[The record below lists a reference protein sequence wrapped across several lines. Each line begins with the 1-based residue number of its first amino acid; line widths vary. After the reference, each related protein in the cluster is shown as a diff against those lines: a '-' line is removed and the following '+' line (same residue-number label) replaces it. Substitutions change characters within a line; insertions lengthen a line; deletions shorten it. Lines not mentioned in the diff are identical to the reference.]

1 MLFFIFVAIL
11 IAGIV
16 LLIAYDNDCMIGEW
30 CLYLGSIATLIGSIS
45 MFISVIILCC
55 SYTGVDGQIAAYQ
68 ARYESLTYQYENDI
82 YDNDND
88 LGKKE
93 LMSEIQE
100 WNEDMASYKENQ
112 DDFWIGIY
120 IANIYDQF
128 EFIEYE

>member
-11 IAGIV
+11 IVGII
-16 LLIAYDNDCMIGEW
+16 LLIIDRNSPFGADLCMYFGAIVT
-30 CLYLGSIATLIGSIS
+30 LLGSIAV
-45 MFISVIILCC
+45 FISVIIFCC
-55 SYTGVDGQIAAYQ
+55 SYTGVDGQIAEYQ

-82 YDNDND
+82 YENDND

-100 WNEDMASYKENQ
+100 WNTSLASYKENQ

-128 EFIEYE
+128 EFIEYK

>member
-1 MLFFIFVAIL
+1 MLFWIFVAIL
-11 IAGIV
+11 VVGIV
-16 LLIAYDNDCMIGEW
+16 LLIAYDYDCIAGDW
-30 CLYLGSIATLIGSIS
+30 CFCLGFSATLAGVLSVVIS
-45 MFISVIILCC
+45 MIILCC
-55 SYTGVDGQIAAYQ
+55 SYTGLDGQIAAYQ

-100 WNEDMASYKENQ
+100 WNEDLARYKANQ

-120 IANIYDQF
+120 IPDVYDQF
-128 EFIEYE
+128 EFIDYK

>member
-11 IAGIV
+11 IVGIV
-16 LLIAYDNDCMIGEW
+16 LLIAYDYDCVIGEE
-30 CLYLGSIATLIGSIS
+30 CLYLGSIATLIGSIAV
-45 MFISVIILCC
+45 FISVIIFCC
-55 SYTGVDGQIAAYQ
+55 SHTGLDGQIAAYQ

-120 IANIYDQF
+120 IPNIYDQF